1 MRNTSSATNVASL
14 PAAVRAAV
22 PAKAA
27 IVQQRILRMRELT
40 HYINR
45 SRAAIYADIAAG
57 AFPPPDVHL
66 GPNAKGWRRE
76 TVDSWIAS
84 RVITH

>member
-1 MRNTSSATNVASL
+1 
-14 PAAVRAAV
+14 
-22 PAKAA
+22 
-27 IVQQRILRMRELT
+27 MRELT

-57 AFPPPDVHL
+57 AFPPPDVQL
-66 GPNAKGWRRE
+66 GPNAKGWRLE
-76 TVDSWIAS
+76 TIESWIAS